1 MKFRF
6 IRDHREDFP
15 VRLMCRVLDVSSSG
29 FYDWLGRPGSPRAVE
44 NRALVPKIQAIH
56 GDSRR
61 TYGSPRVHASLQDAG
76 YRIGRHRV
84 ARRMRDNDSRAK
96 TNRKFRVT
104 TDSRHDHPV
113 APNRLDRQFTVA
125 APNTVWVADISY
137 IPTREGWLYLAV
149 VLDLFSRQVVG
160 WAMDQQMPQELTL
173 AALDMAL
180 QRRRPLPGCMHHSDR
195 GSQYAAGDY
204 QKKLAEHGIVCSM
217 SRKGNCWDN
226 APMESFFHTLKT
238 ELVHHRDYLTRDE
251 ARRDIF
257 EYIEVFYNRSSERTS
272 RYVVGG
278 NKVCWFG
285 SDTVGCFGLL
295 RTRRAR
301 ACAAGPWRV
310 TRLKIQGPF
319 GRGCSAS

>member
-1 MKFRF
+1 MKFQF

-29 FYDWLGRPGSPRAVE
+29 FYDWLERPESPRAVE
-44 NRALVPKIQAIH
+44 NRALVATIQAIH

-76 YRIGRHRV
+76 YRIGRNRV
-84 ARRMRDNDSRAK
+84 ARLMRNNAIRAK
-96 TNRKFRVT
+96 TKRKFRVT

-113 APNRLDRQFTVA
+113 APNRLDRQFEVA

-173 AALDMAL
+173 AALDMAI

-204 QKKLAEHGIVCSM
+204 QKQLAKYGMVCSM

-226 APMESFFHTLKT
+226 APMESFFHSLKT
-238 ELVHHRDYLTRDE
+238 EQVHHCDYQTRDE

-257 EYIEVFYNRSSERTS
+257 EYIEVFYNRQ
-272 RYVVGG
+272 
-278 NKVCWFG
+278 
-285 SDTVGCFGLL
+285 
-295 RTRRAR
+295 RRHSTLGYLSPAQFEL
-301 ACAAGPWRV
+301 AA
-310 TRLKIQGPF
+310 L
-319 GRGCSAS
+319 AA